1 MQAEEEKYGYA
12 YEFTNYDDDSD
23 DDPDYGTKRKKK
35 SQRRQKAK
43 ALEAE
48 LMPKQQQQQQMQQM
62 QMQKATPQAQQI
74 QTGSAVPTHVS
85 VSHVQHQ
92 SDSPVESQGTKL
104 PHVLSQEDMGY
115 SATGRRK
122 RKDTG
127 ATRTA
132 SRAWSDDEEN
142 RFKEALTLFGRDWK
156 RCAEHIGTR
165 DARAVASHTQKFL
178 IKALLRGEE
187 LPEAMARSG
196 KGYTLSGKPL
206 DPNSS
211 AARAY
216 GLRAKEFLSMCF
228 LTD

>member
-1 MQAEEEKYGYA
+1 
-12 YEFTNYDDDSD
+12 
-23 DDPDYGTKRKKK
+23 
-35 SQRRQKAK
+35 
-43 ALEAE
+43 
-48 LMPKQQQQQQMQQM
+48 MPKPEVMPQTQHTQVASSVPALQVQSMQETKQN
-62 QMQKATPQAQQI
+62 
-74 QTGSAVPTHVS
+74 
-85 VSHVQHQ
+85 
-92 SDSPVESQGTKL
+92 DSPVVESQGAKL
-104 PHVLSQEDMGY
+104 PHVSSQEDMGY

-156 RCAEHIGTR
+156 KCAEHIGTR

-187 LPEAMARSG
+187 LPDAMARSG

-216 GLRAKEFLSMCF
+216 GLRAKEFLSMF
-228 LTD
+228 LCTDVLYCGVSRF

>member
-1 MQAEEEKYGYA
+1 
-12 YEFTNYDDDSD
+12 
-23 DDPDYGTKRKKK
+23 
-35 SQRRQKAK
+35 
-43 ALEAE
+43 
-48 LMPKQQQQQQMQQM
+48 MPKQQQQEPQPQQQQ
-62 QMQKATPQAQQI
+62 QQAAPQAQQV
-74 QTGSAVPTHVS
+74 QTASAVPVHVS
-85 VSHVQHQ
+85 SSHAQKQ
-92 SDSPVESQGTKL
+92 NESPVDSSQGAKL
-104 PHVLSQEDMGY
+104 PHVSSQEDMGY

-156 RCAEHIGTR
+156 KCAEHIGTR

-187 LPEAMARSG
+187 LPDAMARTG
-196 KGYTLSGKPL
+196 RGYTLSGKPL

-216 GLRAKEFLSMCF
+216 GLRAKEFLSMLFC
-228 LTD
+228 

>member
-1 MQAEEEKYGYA
+1 MVPQ
-12 YEFTNYDDDSD
+12 TQQTL
-23 DDPDYGTKRKKK
+23 GTGSVV
-35 SQRRQKAK
+35 SQMHTS
-43 ALEAE
+43 L
-48 LMPKQQQQQQMQQM
+48 QQQ
-62 QMQKATPQAQQI
+62 KT
-74 QTGSAVPTHVS
+74 
-85 VSHVQHQ
+85 
-92 SDSPVESQGTKL
+92 DSPMVESQGMRL
-104 PHVLSQEDMGY
+104 PTASSQEDLGY

-142 RFKEALTLFGRDWK
+142 RFKEALSLFGRDWK
-156 RCAEHIGTR
+156 KCAEHIGTR

-196 KGYTLSGKPL
+196 RGYTLSGKPL

-216 GLRAKEFLSMCF
+216 GLRAKEFLSTYGNNALCQSF
-228 LTD
+228 HTSDHYFFFVQKLWKQDF

>member
-1 MQAEEEKYGYA
+1 
-12 YEFTNYDDDSD
+12 
-23 DDPDYGTKRKKK
+23 
-35 SQRRQKAK
+35 
-43 ALEAE
+43 
-48 LMPKQQQQQQMQQM
+48 MPKQQQQQQQQ
-62 QMQKATPQAQQI
+62 QVTPQVQQT
-74 QTGSAVPTHVS
+74 QTASAVPVHVP
-85 VSHVQHQ
+85 VMHVQKQ
-92 SDSPVESQGTKL
+92 SDSPGDSQGNKL
-104 PHVLSQEDMGY
+104 THATSQEDGGY

-187 LPEAMARSG
+187 LPEAMARTG

-228 LTD
+228 LMFSLNM